1 MEWGSCAGLL
11 GMERGIGLVMGKL
24 GSELADGLLETPA
37 VAGVEGT
44 VTGVA
49 ETPYELSGGP
59 INVSTSSP

>member
-1 MEWGSCAGLL
+1 
-11 GMERGIGLVMGKL
+11 MERGIGLVMGKL
-24 GSELADGLLETPA
+24 GGELADGLLETPA

-44 VTGVA
+44 VVTGVA